1 MADEADFSGW
11 ATKAGLKCS
20 DGRTIMPDAFAH
32 QDTVKVPL
40 VWQHGHND
48 PVNVLGHTI
57 LENRKDGV
65 YAYAYF
71 NDTPAAEH
79 ARGLVAHGDIN
90 SLSIWANELVER
102 SGRVLHGIIRE
113 VSLVLSGANPGAL
126 IENVSIRHADGDEY
140 TLGDEAIIHTGMSFE
155 LVHEASDDS
164 DEETIADV
172 YESMSEKQKQ
182 VLYFML
188 GEALKGESPK
198 ELKQSAYE
206 LEDQDQ
212 EGSDMSDELIHEDSD
227 DETVAEVYE
236 SMSEKQKQVLHF
248 MLGEALESGELKQ
261 SAVEY
266 EEEEY
271 HEEAAPLVHA
281 ATQVTK
287 EEEMS
292 HNIFESDTP
301 AAAKLSHSAAQG
313 IMADATKSGSL
324 REAVETYAL
333 AHGIDNIDALF
344 PDAKAID
351 GVPEFLQRRVEWV
364 ASFLGATRKSPFS
377 RIKTLHA
384 DITVDEARAKGYV
397 TGAMKKE
404 EFFSVSKRVTVP
416 TTIYKKQKL
425 DRDDMIDITDF
436 DVVTWLKG
444 EMRLMLDE
452 EIARAALIG
461 DGRDVSHED
470 KINEGNIRP
479 IATDHE
485 LYTTTVNINIKDD
498 GSSAQEII
506 DAIIRNRKHLKGSGT
521 PTMYTTETI
530 IAEFLLL
537 KDSLGRRI
545 YADLGSLAREL
556 RVTAIVPVEVMEE
569 EQDLVC
575 VIVNPSDYIMG
586 ATRGGEITMF
596 DDFDIDYN
604 QHKYLI
610 ETRMCG
616 ALVKLK
622 SAMCVRSV
630 EAGDTLV
637 APAPASF
644 DEAAMTVTITDTEGV
659 VYRDGDGNTVT
670 NGGGPY
676 TVVVG
681 EAFTVN
687 AEAEAG
693 YYFATNADD
702 SWTFFVRS

>member
-32 QDTVKVPL
+32 QDTVRVPL

-48 PVNVLGHTI
+48 PVNVLGHTV
-57 LENRKDGV
+57 LENRKEGV

-71 NDTPAAEH
+71 NDTPAAVH
-79 ARGLVAHGDIN
+79 AKGLVEHGDIN

-102 SGRVLHGIIRE
+102 GARVLHGVIRE

-126 IENVSIRHADGDEY
+126 IENVSIRHSDGDEF
-140 TLGDEAIIHTGMSFE
+140 TLGDEAIIHTGTNLE
-155 LVHEASDDS
+155 LMHSAEVVEEEAPVS
-164 DEETIADV
+164 T
-172 YESMSEKQKQ
+172 
-182 VLYFML
+182 
-188 GEALKGESPK
+188 
-198 ELKQSAYE
+198 
-206 LEDQDQ
+206 
-212 EGSDMSDELIHEDSD
+212 EGSDMSDEIMHDSEGD
-227 DETVAEVYE
+227 DDTVADVYE

-248 MLGEALESGELKQ
+248 MLGEALEGDDDGGELQQ
-261 SAVEY
+261 SAF

-271 HEEAAPLVHA
+271 EEIQEAAPLAHA
-281 ATQVTK
+281 ATTNTK
-287 EEEMS
+287 EEDMS

-301 AAAKLSHSAAQG
+301 AASQLSHAAAAG

-324 REAVETYAL
+324 RDAVETYAL
-333 AHGIDNIDALF
+333 AHGIDNIDQLF
-344 PDAKAID
+344 PDAVAID

-364 ASFLGATRKSPFS
+364 ASFLGSTRKSPFS

-479 IATDHE
+479 IASDHE
-485 LYTTTVNINIKDD
+485 LYTTTVNVNLGDAA
-498 GSSAQEII
+498 SSAQEII

-521 PTMYTTETI
+521 PTMFTTETI
-530 IAEFLLL
+530 IADFLLL
-537 KDSLGRRI
+537 KDTLGRRI
-545 YADLGSLAREL
+545 YSDLGSLAREL
-556 RVTAIVPVEVMEE
+556 RVQAIVPVEAMEE
-569 EQDLVC
+569 EPDLVC
-575 VIVNPSDYIMG
+575 VIVNPNDYIMG
-586 ATRGGEITMF
+586 ATRGGEVTMF

-616 ALVKLK
+616 ALIKLK

-630 EAGDTLV
+630 AAGDVLV
-637 APAPASF
+637 APAPAAF
-644 DEAAMTVTITDTEGV
+644 DEDNMEVTITDTVGV
-659 VYRDGDGNTVT
+659 IYKDGDGNVVT
-670 NGGGPY
+670 NTGGPY
-676 TVVVG
+676 TVVADT
-681 EAFTVN
+681 AFTVN
-687 AEAEAG
+687 AEAAAG
-693 YYFATNADD
+693 YFFASNADD

>member
-71 NDTPAAEH
+71 NETPAAVH
-79 ARGLVAHGDIN
+79 AKGLVQHGDIN

-102 SGRVLHGIIRE
+102 GSRVLHGVIRE

-126 IENVSIRHADGDEY
+126 IENVSIRHADGDEF
-140 TLGDEAIIHTGMSFE
+140 TLGDEAIIHTGMSFDIMHSAE
-155 LVHEASDDS
+155 VI
-164 DEETIADV
+164 EEDNT
-172 YESMSEKQKQ
+172 ESPEGITMSEDI
-182 VLYFML
+182 LH
-188 GEALKGESPK
+188 A
-198 ELKQSAYE
+198 
-206 LEDQDQ
+206 
-212 EGSDMSDELIHEDSD
+212 D
-227 DETVAEVYE
+227 DDDLTVADVYE

-248 MLGEALESGELKQ
+248 MLGEALEASKEGELKQ
-261 SAVEY
+261 SALDDDEY
-266 EEEEY
+266 EYE
-271 HEEAAPLVHA
+271 EEAAPLAHA
-281 ATQVTK
+281 ATPQEK
-287 EEEMS
+287 EADMS
-292 HNIFESDTP
+292 HNIFESEVPEAT
-301 AAAKLSHSAAQG
+301 KLSHSAAQG

-333 AHGIDNIDALF
+333 AHGIDNIDTLF
-344 PDAKAID
+344 PDAVAID

-364 ASFLGATRKSPFS
+364 ASFLGSTRKSPFS

-485 LYTTTVNINIKDD
+485 LYTTTVNVNLGDAN
-498 GSSAQEII
+498 SSAQEII

-521 PTMYTTETI
+521 PTLFTTETI
-530 IAEFLLL
+530 IADFLLL

-545 YADLGSLAREL
+545 YSDLGSLAREL
-556 RVTAIVPVEVMEE
+556 RVAAIVPVEAMEE
-569 EQDLVC
+569 ELDLVC

-586 ATRGGEITMF
+586 ATRGGEVTMF

-622 SAMCVRSV
+622 SAMAVRKV
-630 EAGDTLV
+630 DAGDVLV
-637 APAPASF
+637 APAPSSF
-644 DEAAMTVTITDTEGV
+644 DESAMEVTITDTVGV
-659 VYRDGDGNTVT
+659 VYKDGDGNVIT
-670 NGGGPY
+670 NAGGPY
-676 TVVVG
+676 TVVADT
-681 EAFTVN
+681 AFTVN
-687 AEAEAG
+687 AEAAAG
-693 YYFATNADD
+693 YFFANNVED
-702 SWTFFVRS
+702 SWTYFVRS

>member
-57 LENRKDGV
+57 LENRKEGV

-79 ARGLVAHGDIN
+79 AKGLVEHGDIN

-155 LVHEASDDS
+155 LLHGAEVSESDDTEEPKGPTMS
-164 DEETIADV
+164 DDILHADDDDLTVADV
-172 YESMSEKQKQ
+172 YESM
-182 VLYFML
+182 
-188 GEALKGESPK
+188 
-198 ELKQSAYE
+198 
-206 LEDQDQ
+206 
-212 EGSDMSDELIHEDSD
+212 
-227 DETVAEVYE
+227 T
-236 SMSEKQKQVLHF
+236 EKQKQVLHF
-248 MLGEALESGELKQ
+248 MLGEALEAAEEGDLKQ
-261 SAVEY
+261 SALEY
-266 EEEEY
+266 EDEDQIEY
-271 HEEAAPLVHA
+271 EEEAAPLVHA
-281 ATQVTK
+281 ATPVTK

-333 AHGIDNIDALF
+333 AHGIDNIDLLF

-364 ASFLGATRKSPFS
+364 ASFLSQTRKSPFS

-416 TTIYKKQKL
+416 TTVYKKQKL

-436 DVVTWLKG
+436 DVVTWLKS

-479 IATDHE
+479 IASDHE
-485 LYTTTVNINIKDD
+485 LYTTTVNVNIADAN
-498 GSSAQEII
+498 SSAQEII

-545 YADLGSLAREL
+545 YADLNSLAREL

-569 EQDLVC
+569 EADIVC

-586 ATRGGEITMF
+586 ATRGGEVTMF

-644 DEAAMTVTITDTEGV
+644 DESSMTVTITDTEGV
-659 VYRDGDGNTVT
+659 VYRDGDGNTLT
-670 NGGGPY
+670 NSGGPY
-676 TVVVG
+676 TVVVDQ
-681 EAFTVN
+681 AFTVN

>member
-1 MADEADFSGW
+1 
-11 ATKAGLKCS
+11 
-20 DGRTIMPDAFAH
+20 
-32 QDTVKVPL
+32 
-40 VWQHGHND
+40 
-48 PVNVLGHTI
+48 
-57 LENRKDGV
+57 
-65 YAYAYF
+65 
-71 NDTPAAEH
+71 
-79 ARGLVAHGDIN
+79 
-90 SLSIWANELVER
+90 
-102 SGRVLHGIIRE
+102 
-113 VSLVLSGANPGAL
+113 
-126 IENVSIRHADGDEY
+126 
-140 TLGDEAIIHTGMSFE
+140 
-155 LVHEASDDS
+155 
-164 DEETIADV
+164 
-172 YESMSEKQKQ
+172 
-182 VLYFML
+182 
-188 GEALKGESPK
+188 
-198 ELKQSAYE
+198 
-206 LEDQDQ
+206 
-212 EGSDMSDELIHEDSD
+212 
-227 DETVAEVYE
+227 
-236 SMSEKQKQVLHF
+236 
-248 MLGEALESGELKQ
+248 
-261 SAVEY
+261 
-266 EEEEY
+266 
-271 HEEAAPLVHA
+271 
-281 ATQVTK
+281 
-287 EEEMS
+287 MS

-333 AHGIDNIDALF
+333 AHGIDNIDLLF

-364 ASFLGATRKSPFS
+364 ASFLSQTRKSPFS

-416 TTIYKKQKL
+416 TTVYKKQKL

-436 DVVTWLKG
+436 DVVTWLKS

-479 IATDHE
+479 IASDHE
-485 LYTTTVNINIKDD
+485 LYTTTVNVNIADAN
-498 GSSAQEII
+498 SSAQEII

-545 YADLGSLAREL
+545 YADLNSLAREL

-569 EQDLVC
+569 EADIVC

-586 ATRGGEITMF
+586 ATRGGEVTMF

-610 ETRMCG
+610 ETRLCG

-644 DEAAMTVTITDTEGV
+644 DESAMTVTITDTEGV
-659 VYRDGDGNTVT
+659 VYRDGDGNTLT
-670 NGGGPY
+670 NASGPY
-676 TVVVG
+676 TVVVDQ
-681 EAFTVN
+681 AFTVN